1 MSQEFKFT
9 DPGEGLHEGEVLEVH
24 VSEGDQVEDGDVVLT
39 VETDKASTDVPAP
52 FTGTIVNFSDMID
65 IVNKEVDEVI
75 YGNKTAQ
82 EGMDSAAEQIQ
93 TAGIELSIRGA
104 N

>member
-1 MSQEFKFT
+1 MFANGNRMPT
-9 DPGEGLHEGEVLEVH
+9 DHKWLTEPEYLEQWAGEGNPARPEGY
-24 VSEGDQVEDGDVVLT
+24 DGIIKMLMNN
-39 VETDKASTDVPAP
+39 SVPP